1 MSVSIT
7 FPDVLAGLALVLS
20 VVATVTTIRF
30 NGRQKSLIKSQ
41 ELLNQRLLEREE
53 NDAQADR
60 RADLGANFI
69 KLGKSNWRLKIYNK
83 GKAAARNVTVA
94 CAEGDDLLIQSD
106 VDSKFPL
113 EVLEPMQGV
122 ELLASVH
129 MGSKSKHTIDLRWAD
144 DFSDSNEK
152 TVYPT
157 L

>member
-1 MSVSIT
+1 MNVSIT
-7 FPDVLAGLALVLS
+7 FADVLAGLALVLS

-60 RADLGANFI
+60 KADLGANFI

-83 GKAAARNVTVA
+83 GKAAARNVTIA
-94 CAEGDDLLIQSD
+94 CEEADNLLIQSD

-122 ELLASVH
+122 ELLASVDFS
-129 MGSKSKHTIDLRWAD
+129 SKTKHTIVLRWAD